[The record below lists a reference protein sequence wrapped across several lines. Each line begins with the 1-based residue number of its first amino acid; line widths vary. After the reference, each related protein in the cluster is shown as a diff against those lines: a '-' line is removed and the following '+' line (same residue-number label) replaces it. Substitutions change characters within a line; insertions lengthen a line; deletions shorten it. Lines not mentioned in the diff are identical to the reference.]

1 VAEFDG
7 VPRHDGDAAAG
18 NGLTPR
24 ARIALAVAA
33 ATVLNLPFGSI
44 YAFSVFLRPM
54 EQLLGVGRTQLSLVF
69 GIATVTLTLG
79 MNVAPRLYQT
89 VSPAMLLLA
98 SGATGALG
106 LALTAAAGGFA
117 ELVVGYGVLFGLGAG
132 IAFTVLQQS
141 ANQVPVGNRGLL
153 NGYIVSL
160 YPLGAMIGVP
170 LLGISLAAWGLRATI
185 GLLAAV
191 VLAGGIAAALLL
203 RLARIV
209 VHDDGE
215 APAAEDAAHGAL
227 FAKLFTVFLFAAAAG
242 LTVMSQAAGILQAY
256 GGATALALGGTTFIT
271 GAIAAARIGGG
282 WLADRFSVP
291 RVAVGAHLCS
301 LAGALLL
308 VAWPGPLVAV
318 PALAMIGMGYGFVSG
333 LTAAAIAQFWH
344 RARFGQVSSRLYIAW
359 CAAALTLP
367 VLAGWLYDRTH
378 SYDAAVL
385 VAAGVNI
392 AGALV
397 AARLPADGRSIEA
410 RK

>member
-18 NGLTPR
+18 LGLTPR
-24 ARIALAVAA
+24 GRIALAVAA

-54 EQLLGVGRTQLSLVF
+54 ELLLGVGRTELSLVF
-69 GIATVTLTLG
+69 GLATVTLTLG
-79 MNVAPRLYQT
+79 MNVAPRLYRT
-89 VSPAMLLLA
+89 VPPATLLLA
-98 SGATGALG
+98 SGGAGALG
-106 LALTAAAGGFA
+106 LALTAVASGFA
-117 ELVVGYGVLFGLGAG
+117 ELVLGYGVLFGLGAG
-132 IAFTVLQQS
+132 IAFTLLQQS

-170 LLGISLAAWGLRATI
+170 LLGASLAAWGLRVTI

-191 VLAGGIAAALLL
+191 LLSGGIAAALLL
-203 RLARIV
+203 HFARIV
-209 VHDDGE
+209 VHDDAV
-215 APAAEDAAHGAL
+215 APAAAEPETHRAL
-227 FAKLFTVFLFAAAAG
+227 FARLFTVFLFAAAAG

-282 WLADRFSVP
+282 WLADRYSVP
-291 RVAVGAHLCS
+291 SVAVGAHLCS

-318 PALAMIGMGYGFVSG
+318 PALALIGMGYGFVSG
-333 LTAAAIAQFWH
+333 LTAAGIAQYWH
-344 RARFGQVSSRLYIAW
+344 RTRFGQVSSRLYIAW
-359 CAAALTLP
+359 CAAALSLP
-367 VLAGWLYDRTH
+367 VLAGWLYDRTQ

-397 AARLPADGRSIEA
+397 AARLP